1 MALVASEEI
10 KFRARLAGAKVDDKP
25 SNRNR
30 KTTNDDP
37 YGEILER
44 RKRFKEMDAEFAR
57 NPEAFLNKTL

>member
-44 RKRFKEMDAEFAR
+44 RKRFKEMDEDFAKH
-57 NPEAFLNKTL
+57 PEQYLNQRF

>member
-25 SNRNR
+25 SRRNS
-30 KTTNDDP
+30 KGDA

-44 RKRFKEMDAEFAR
+44 RKRFKEMDEEFAKH
-57 NPEAFLNKTL
+57 PEDFLNKRL